1 MGLRVL
7 QFVRKTTAFDSAS
20 INSQNTS
27 SLSVMPRRISPIS
40 SLVIMHTRVFRRLV
54 HASPGAARAVH
65 RLLLKTLQRC
75 EAHTPPPA
83 NLSR

>member
-1 MGLRVL
+1 
-7 QFVRKTTAFDSAS
+7 
-20 INSQNTS
+20 
-27 SLSVMPRRISPIS
+27 
-40 SLVIMHTRVFRRLV
+40 VIMHTRVFRRLV